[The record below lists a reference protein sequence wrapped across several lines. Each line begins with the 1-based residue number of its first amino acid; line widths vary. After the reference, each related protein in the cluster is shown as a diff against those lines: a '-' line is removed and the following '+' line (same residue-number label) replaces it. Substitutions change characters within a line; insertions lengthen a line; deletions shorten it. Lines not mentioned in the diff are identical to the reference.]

1 MTKLDFAH
9 EACATTFMSIPD
21 LTSGELTTLVNA
33 CHEAA
38 AWRAQNKLPNV
49 EKVVRLEEKLKRLVE
64 NLGERVEAWSADE
77 WDEVDWGAEAL
88 DSMALES
95 EALDPETEDTADLII
110 AVYSKHDGKV
120 VDVRSFK
127 NLSVVP

>member
-1 MTKLDFAH
+1 M
-9 EACATTFMSIPD
+9 
-21 LTSGELTTLVNA
+21 
-33 CHEAA
+33 
-38 AWRAQNKLPNV
+38 
-49 EKVVRLEEKLKRLVE
+49 
-64 NLGERVEAWSADE
+64 
-77 WDEVDWGAEAL
+77 
-88 DSMALES
+88 DSRALES